1 MIAWIEADGRRE
13 KEFLEEIRRRGN
25 QTRQDASKAVQD
37 ILEQVRLRGDAAVRE
52 LTLRYDRA
60 DLEDFRVSDR
70 EWEEGIRQVPA
81 ELAEALSQ
89 AAENIRAF
97 HERQKRVSWHMTGPE
112 GIFLGQE
119 IRPLGKVGVYVPG
132 GTAAYFSSV
141 LMNAIPAQVAGVE
154 EIYMVTPPSAAGG
167 IAPAMLAAA
176 RLAGVRR
183 IYKIGG
189 AQAVAALAYG
199 TETVPKVDKITG
211 PGNLYVS
218 LAKRLVA
225 GETDIDK
232 IAGPSEILIIAE
244 GEAGGGSGNKTNVS
258 SVNETGGGSSSETGA
273 EAGNEAGAGSRGA
286 TNAGA
291 GGETGDCSGHE
302 TSADTG
308 VGAEGRIRTRARFI
322 AADLLSQAE
331 HDPLA
336 SAILLT
342 PSKALAE
349 RVHVELERQLA
360 VLPRQEIARQSLRD
374 FGCIMV
380 TRHMDEAAELA
391 DAFAPEHLELM
402 TDEPLAWVG
411 RIKNAGAIFIGDF
424 SPEPLGDYFAGPN
437 HILPTGGTARFASPL
452 SVDDFLKKTSL
463 VYYSEK
469 ALKSIG
475 NQIIVMAQNEGFQ
488 AHAGAV
494 QARLDAERQ

>member
-13 KEFLEEIRRRGN
+13 REFLEEIRRRSG
-25 QTRQDASKAVQD
+25 QTRQDALKAVQD
-37 ILEQVRLRGDAAVRE
+37 ILEQVRLRGDAAARE
-52 LTLRYDRA
+52 LTLRYDGA
-60 DLEDFRVSDR
+60 DLEDFRVSDG
-70 EWEEGIRQVPA
+70 EWEEGILQVPA
-81 ELAEALSQ
+81 DLTEALSQ

-97 HERQKRVSWHMTGPE
+97 HERQKRASWHMTGPE

-119 IRPLGKVGVYVPG
+119 IRPLARVGIYVPG

-141 LMNAIPAQVAGVE
+141 LMNAIPAQAAGVE
-154 EIYMVTPPSAAGG
+154 EIYMVTPPSASGG
-167 IAPAMLAAA
+167 LAPAMLAAA

-211 PGNLYVS
+211 PGNVYVS

-244 GEAGGGSGNKTNVS
+244 GE
-258 SVNETGGGSSSETGA
+258 TGA
-273 EAGNEAGAGSRGA
+273 
-286 TNAGA
+286 
-291 GGETGDCSGHE
+291 
-302 TSADTG
+302 
-308 VGAEGRIRTRARFI
+308 GAEGRLRTRAGFI

-342 PSKALAE
+342 PSRDLALAAKE
-349 RVHVELERQLA
+349 ELERQLE
-360 VLPRQEIARQSLRD
+360 VLPRKEIARQSLRD
-374 FGCIMV
+374 YGCVIV
-380 TRHMDEAAELA
+380 TRHMEEAAELA

-402 TDEPLAWVG
+402 TEEPLAWAG
-411 RIKNAGAIFIGDF
+411 RIRNAGAIFMGDF
-424 SPEPLGDYFAGPN
+424 APEPLGDYFAGPN

-469 ALKSIG
+469 ALKSVG
-475 NQIIVMAQNEGFQ
+475 EQIITMAQSEGLQ
-488 AHAGAV
+488 GHAAAV
-494 QARLDAERQ
+494 RARLDAKRQ

>member
-13 KEFLEEIRRRGN
+13 KAFLEEIRRRGG
-25 QTRQDASKAVQD
+25 QTRQDALEAVQD
-37 ILEQVRLRGDAAVRE
+37 ILRQVRLRGDAAARE

-60 DLEDFRVSDR
+60 DLEDFRVSGR
-70 EWEEGIRQVPA
+70 EWDEGIRQVPA
-81 ELAEALSQ
+81 DLAKALAQ

-112 GIFLGQE
+112 GIFLGLE
-119 IRPLGKVGVYVPG
+119 IRPLKRVGIYVPG

-141 LMNAIPAQVAGVE
+141 LMNAIPAQAAGVE
-154 EIYMVTPPSAAGG
+154 EIYMVTPPSPSGG
-167 IAPAMLAAA
+167 LAPATLAAA
-176 RLAGVRR
+176 RLAGVRQ

-244 GEAGGGSGNKTNVS
+244 GETRA
-258 SVNETGGGSSSETGA
+258 
-273 EAGNEAGAGSRGA
+273 
-286 TNAGA
+286 
-291 GGETGDCSGHE
+291 
-302 TSADTG
+302 
-308 VGAEGRIRTRARFI
+308 GAEGEGGVRTRAGFI

-331 HDPLA
+331 HDPMA

-342 PSKALAE
+342 PSRALALE
-349 RVHVELERQLA
+349 AKAELERRLE
-360 VLPRQEIARQSLRD
+360 VLPRKETARQSLKD
-374 FGCIMV
+374 YGGIIV

-391 DAFAPEHLELM
+391 DAFAPEHLELLM
-402 TDEPLAWVG
+402 DEPLAWAG
-411 RIKNAGAIFIGDF
+411 RIRNAGAIFMGDF

-469 ALKSIG
+469 ALKSVG
-475 NQIIVMAQNEGFQ
+475 DQIMVMARSEGFQ

-494 QARLDAERQ
+494 QARLDGGDSNQRG